1 MEAKYTNF
9 TQFKQVFDK
18 QGLKEEFSNLICSML
33 WIEVAA
39 FPESVPGHMPA
50 PGTWLV
56 IQHSHILLQL
66 SAANSSFWTWS
77 STLLF

>member
-1 MEAKYTNF
+1 MNC

-33 WIEVAA
+33 WIEKAA
-39 FPESVPGHMPA
+39 FPESVPGHMHVL
-50 PGTWLV
+50 GTGLV

-66 SAANSSFWTWS
+66 SASNS
-77 STLLF
+77 